1 MWHVRWNR
9 RGAYRVLMGRTV
21 ERNNLKF
28 LGMDGSIILKWIF
41 KKWDGAM
48 NSMVVGQDRHMRRA
62 LVIVVMNFWVP

>member
-1 MWHVRWNR
+1 MWHVWWKT

-41 KKWDGAM
+41 KKWAM
-48 NSMVVGQDRHMRRA
+48 NSIVVGQDRHMRRA
-62 LVIVVMNFWVP
+62 LVIAVMNFWVP